1 MTSETKT
8 GSSLRR
14 LGWFIALWAG
24 GVAGLTAVALP
35 LRWLLKAV

>member
-1 MTSETKT
+1 MTR
-8 GSSLRR
+8 GSAVTSLRR

-24 GVAGLTAVALP
+24 GVAGLTAIALP

>member
-8 GSSLRR
+8 DSSLRL

-24 GVAGLTAVALP
+24 GVGGLTAVALP

>member
-1 MTSETKT
+1 MTSVTKT
-8 GSSLRR
+8 GTSLRR

-35 LRWLLKAV
+35 LRWLLKAA

>member
-1 MTSETKT
+1 MTSVTKT
-8 GSSLRR
+8 RTSLHR